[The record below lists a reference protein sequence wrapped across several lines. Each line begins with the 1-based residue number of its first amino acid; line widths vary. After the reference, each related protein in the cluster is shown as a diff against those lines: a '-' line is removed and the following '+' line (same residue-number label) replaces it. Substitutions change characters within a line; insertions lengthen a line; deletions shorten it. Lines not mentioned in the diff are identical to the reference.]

1 MIRNYEPKSLISV
14 VYMGGDVVFPKSEK
28 FFVCSCDETANI
40 IDYET
45 SELLSSFKGV
55 KFLKIDTFKGQLH
68 YFTFF
73 KPKWKI
79 FSNVLQKSKHF
90 YLESFRKVKIPFY
103 SSNLE
108 K

>member
-55 KFLKIDTFKGQLH
+55 KNLNFNKIQRIVTLFHFL
-68 YFTFF
+68 
-73 KPKWKI
+73 
-79 FSNVLQKSKHF
+79 
-90 YLESFRKVKIPFY
+90 
-103 SSNLE
+103 
-108 K
+108 